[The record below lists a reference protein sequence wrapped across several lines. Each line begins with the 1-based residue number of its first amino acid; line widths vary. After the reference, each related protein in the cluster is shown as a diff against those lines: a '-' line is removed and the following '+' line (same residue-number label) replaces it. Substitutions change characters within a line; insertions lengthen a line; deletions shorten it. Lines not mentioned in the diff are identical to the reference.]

1 MKNNNSSGAFN
12 SYYDRYEK
20 NDINAIEI
28 TDTRVI
34 ELKEISEKH
43 KLGYFRLDKQRQK
56 ELNYF
61 AKKYKETNK
70 DRITALFKLDR
81 VSTKEHRVDHTLRNF
96 FINNGKLMAEL
107 KI

>member
-34 ELKEISEKH
+34 ELEEITEKH
-43 KLGYFRLDKQRQK
+43 KLGYFRLDKPRQE

-70 DRITALFKLDR
+70 DRITALFKLDK
-81 VSTKEHRVDHTLRNF
+81 VSTKEHRVDHCIGCFLLF
-96 FINNGKLMAEL
+96 GF
-107 KI
+107 